1 MCKVLSICLYVL
13 AGFFV
18 YTACL
23 LAFVNHP
30 AALKWGMVGGFT
42 LPALVFLCIGL
53 AVSRF
58 RRWRRDVGIVLL
70 SGAGFTAFLVFTF
83 ACLLM
88 TDEFKEAMHPDSL
101 DLFSAYTSGA
111 VVMLSVIALGI
122 LCLIKEKKR
131 TEQARLPETAVVECN
146 C

>member
-1 MCKVLSICLYVL
+1 MCKVLAICLYVL

-18 YTACL
+18 YTMCL
-23 LAFVNHP
+23 LAFVNQP

-42 LPALVFLCIGL
+42 LPALLFLCIGL
-53 AVSRF
+53 AVARF
-58 RRWRRDVGIVLL
+58 RRWRRDVGIILL
-70 SGAGFTAFLVFTF
+70 SGAGFTAFVIFTF

-88 TDEFKEAMHPDSL
+88 TDEYKEMMEPYSL

-122 LCLIKEKKR
+122 LCLVKGKKKPK
-131 TEQARLPETAVVECN
+131 QSLS
-146 C
+146 

>member
-1 MCKVLSICLYVL
+1 MRKPRMCKVFAIFLYVF

-23 LAFVNHP
+23 VAFVNQP
-30 AALKWGMVGGFT
+30 AALKCGMVGGFT
-42 LPALVFLCIGL
+42 LVALVFLCIGL

-58 RRWRRDVGIVLL
+58 RRWRRDVGVVLL
-70 SGAGFTAFLVFTF
+70 SGSGFTAFVVFTF

-88 TDEFKEAMHPDSL
+88 TDEYKEMMPPESL

-111 VVMLSVIALGI
+111 VFMLSVIALGI
-122 LCLIKEKKR
+122 LCLINEKKR
-131 TEQARLPETAVVECN
+131 TGQSDRE
-146 C
+146 